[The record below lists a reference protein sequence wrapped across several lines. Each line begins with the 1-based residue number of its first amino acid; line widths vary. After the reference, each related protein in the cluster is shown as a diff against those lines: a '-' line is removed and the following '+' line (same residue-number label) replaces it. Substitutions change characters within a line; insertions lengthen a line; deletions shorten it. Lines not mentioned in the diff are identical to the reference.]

1 MAQREVV
8 VDTET
13 TGLDPEDGHRVVEL
27 GCMEL
32 VNHLPTGRVFH
43 SYVDPERE
51 MPLEAFRIHGLSREF
66 LAGKARF
73 ADVAGDF
80 EAFVGADRVVMH
92 NAGFDLKFLNAELKR
107 CGRPLLEFSRAV
119 DTLEIARK
127 RFPGASISLDAL
139 CRRFGIDLSE
149 RNLHGALLDCRLLA
163 DVYLEL
169 VGGREPALA
178 LRAAADAG
186 KRLTPN
192 AAPQRVRALPLRLS
206 EAERAAHDAFLDALP
221 APSLWR
227 SLAAER
233 AEE

>member
-1 MAQREVV
+1 MALREVV

-13 TGLDPEDGHRVVEL
+13 TGLDPDEGHRVVEL

-43 SYVDPERE
+43 SYVDPERD
-51 MPLEAFRIHGLSREF
+51 MPVEAFRIHGLSREF

-73 ADVAGDF
+73 ADVAADF
-80 EAFVGADRVVMH
+80 EAFLGADRIVMH
-92 NAGFDLKFLNAELKR
+92 NASFDLSFLNAELKR
-107 CGRPLLEFSRAV
+107 CSRAPLAFSRAI

-149 RNLHGALLDCRLLA
+149 RELHGALLDCKLLA
-163 DVYLEL
+163 AVYLEL
-169 VGGREPALA
+169 VGGREPGLQ
-178 LRAAADAG
+178 LRAAANAG
-186 KRLTPN
+186 RLVMRS

-206 EAERAAHDAFLDALP
+206 ETERAAHEAFLDALP
-221 APSLWR
+221 APALWR
-227 SLAAER
+227 KLAEPPAT
-233 AEE
+233 